1 MVVLGVY
8 PKLVLDRILPS
19 VVHLLAHVHATGLT
33 TTGIRVR

>member
-19 VVHLLAHVHATGLT
+19 VVHLLSHLT
-33 TTGIRVR
+33 VAASTVPRP